1 MTAFIGG
8 LVNGMLGTGVGSIMV
23 MGMLFIGVSQPVAS
37 ATSGYQIMFT
47 GAASMIQALA
57 NN

>member
-1 MTAFIGG
+1 
-8 LVNGMLGTGVGSIMV
+8 MLGTGVGSIMV
-23 MGMLFIGVSQPVAS
+23 MGMLFIGLTQQVAS

-47 GAASMIQALA
+47 GASSMIQALS